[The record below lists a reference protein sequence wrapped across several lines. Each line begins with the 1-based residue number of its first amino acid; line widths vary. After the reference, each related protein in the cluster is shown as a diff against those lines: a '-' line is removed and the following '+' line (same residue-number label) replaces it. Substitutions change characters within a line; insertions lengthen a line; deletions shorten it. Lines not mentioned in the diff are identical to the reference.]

1 MSLQPHLLVC
11 LCSSSSIHLHQQ
23 PQSPSLA
30 CYISIPRSL
39 FPISYDLDTALSTLN
54 CRSVHLHMSPSI
66 CPVLY
71 MYLQQLSISPSA
83 LSISTEL
90 FQSSSLGLYTSI
102 SLSTFLKSPT
112 SISSSPT
119 PHLQLCSSPCSF
131 SQQEAGRRA
140 IQGLGL
146 HSVSVDSAG
155 GESGQAGG
163 GRGAN
168 HKRQASPRPTLSWHF
183 GRVEWHGEMIQFKLV
198 WERMRLLKY

>member
-39 FPISYDLDTALSTLN
+39 FPISYDLDTALSILN

-71 MYLQQLSISPSA
+71 MFLQQLSTSPSA

-112 SISSSPT
+112 SICSSPT
-119 PHLQLCSSPCSF
+119 HPPPISNSVHLPAAFLSRRLAVERFKASGYTLC
-131 SQQEAGRRA
+131 Q
-140 IQGLGL
+140 
-146 HSVSVDSAG
+146 
-155 GESGQAGG
+155 
-163 GRGAN
+163 
-168 HKRQASPRPTLSWHF
+168 
-183 GRVEWHGEMIQFKLV
+183 
-198 WERMRLLKY
+198 